1 MPLAQLVA
9 TQKPL
14 VMNHHTIPPARLR
27 TWVRALSLLAILGGT
42 LLATSEVSLLADTLV
57 EARAKSAWRYWHS
70 PEAPPATWRDPSFDD
85 TRWSIGSAPL
95 GCDERSLKTSV
106 CNPANRGERPVT
118 AYFPHGIRASG
129 RMLQRVLL
137 LRADDGAVVYLNGV
151 EVARFNLPAGA
162 ITHATRA
169 SKAVQSFDAEEA
181 YHRFEVPAALLR
193 PGRNVLAASVHQWTA
208 PGDDLVFDLALRAPS
223 QPLRIG
229 EAQATSDAL
238 QITRNYLLRHRV
250 NPEERIPD
258 GYIDGGRGMQLDANG
273 KASSHREILMV
284 RRSDDPA
291 LRRHLDFARSPE
303 VQALPPLARATRIA
317 RYIAKELAA
326 PEGDQWAVADSMLL
340 AAEYGNS
347 PVLFGEME
355 KVCPSGVCRHRG
367 LLFKLM
373 GDEAGLKVA
382 LVRGNLKTSTSV
394 GGHAWNELHLE
405 DGRRLLV
412 DIMNPLR
419 DFRFPAL
426 TEPIALRY
434 LSVYNAPLYGP
445 AKASSPT
452 KTSSPT
458 PAQ

>member
-1 MPLAQLVA
+1 MQLGQLVA
-9 TQKPL
+9 ILKPL
-14 VMNHHTIPPARLR
+14 VMNPLRPISSPTLIR
-27 TWVRALSLLAILGGT
+27 TWVRALPLLGILGGT
-42 LLATSEVSLLADTLV
+42 LFATSGVPLLADTLV

-70 PEAPPATWRDPSFDD
+70 PEAPPAAWRDLSFDD
-85 TRWSIGSAPL
+85 ARWPIGSAPL
-95 GCDERSLKTSV
+95 GCDERSLRTSV

-118 AYFPHGIRASG
+118 AYFRTTFQANQVHASNG
-129 RMLQRVLL
+129 LFLL
-137 LRADDGAVVYLNGV
+137 LRADDGAVAYLNGV
-151 EVARFNLPAGA
+151 EIARFNLPAGP
-162 ITHATRA
+162 ISHATRA
-169 SKAVQSFDAEEA
+169 TKALQSFDAEEA
-181 YHRFEVPAALLR
+181 YHRFEVPASLLR

-229 EAQATSDAL
+229 EAQATTDAL
-238 QITRNYLLRHRV
+238 PITRNYLLRHRV

-258 GYIDGGRGMQLDANG
+258 GYIDGGRGMQLDSNG

-284 RRSDDPA
+284 QRSGDPA
-291 LRRHLDFARSPE
+291 LQRHLDFARSPE

-382 LVRGNLKTSTSV
+382 LVRGNMKTSTSV
-394 GGHAWNELHLE
+394 GGHAWNELHLD

-412 DIMNPLR
+412 DIMNPQR

-434 LSVYNAPLYGP
+434 LSVYNVPLYGP
-445 AKASSPT
+445 AKTTQPTPPT
-452 KTSSPT
+452 K
-458 PAQ
+458 